1 MAAVYILFRQI
12 TASTQRNIAL
22 AQTGYDSFYIDG
34 NRIFSSIHDLILLNN
49 IASSAKS
56 HQQWYV

>member
-12 TASTQRNIAL
+12 TASTQRNIAF